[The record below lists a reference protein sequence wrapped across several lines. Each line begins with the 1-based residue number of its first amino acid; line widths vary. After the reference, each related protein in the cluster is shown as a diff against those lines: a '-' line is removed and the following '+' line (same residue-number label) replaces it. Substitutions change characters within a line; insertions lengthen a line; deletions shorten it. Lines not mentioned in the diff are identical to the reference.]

1 MNKRT
6 KIIAT
11 VGPVSST
18 AETLKSLAE
27 AGVDVFRINFSHGD
41 EESRDQFFQTIR
53 QVESELGKPLAIC
66 GDLCGPKIRVGVING
81 GKVQLQEGDEIIIQR
96 ETIDG
101 SADRISTTL
110 PELIDVADRGQ
121 TILLSD
127 GRLRFEVLESSPP
140 EQIRCRVMVGGE
152 LSSGKGINLP
162 ETQMPVSALTEKDR
176 RDIQWIGQREF
187 DYVAL
192 SFVQNAENVL
202 ELRGLLDQSGS
213 QAKIISKIEKPQA
226 LKDIDAI
233 IEASFGLMVARGDL
247 GVEMELPTVPIVQ
260 KMLAKK
266 CQAAG
271 IPCIIATEMM
281 ESMIRSAIPTRA
293 EVSDV
298 ANAVFDHTDAVMLSA
313 ESAIGDYPV
322 KTVTQM
328 SRAVAAAE
336 GFLDEYGGS
345 DKVIYSEPKTAAS
358 VAASINRITELQPLA
373 AVVVLSRSGT
383 SARLIAKNRPDCPII
398 AISDD
403 QTTLRRCCL
412 FYGVIPYRVS
422 RPAGTTEL
430 LEASVEICK
439 SLELAKSGDHIAVVS
454 GYPLRMPGAANGI
467 ILQQVM

>member
-27 AGVDVFRINFSHGD
+27 AGVDVFRINFSHSD

-81 GKVQLQEGDEIIIQR
+81 GKVQLQEGNEIIIQR

-233 IEASFGLMVARGDL
+233 IEASFGLMVARGAL

-260 KMLAKK
+260 KMLAK
-266 CQAAG
+266 AFPA
-271 IPCIIATEMM
+271 
-281 ESMIRSAIPTRA
+281 
-293 EVSDV
+293 
-298 ANAVFDHTDAVMLSA
+298 LS
-313 ESAIGDYPV
+313 P
-322 KTVTQM
+322 
-328 SRAVAAAE
+328 
-336 GFLDEYGGS
+336 
-345 DKVIYSEPKTAAS
+345 
-358 VAASINRITELQPLA
+358 
-373 AVVVLSRSGT
+373 
-383 SARLIAKNRPDCPII
+383 
-398 AISDD
+398 
-403 QTTLRRCCL
+403 RR
-412 FYGVIPYRVS
+412 
-422 RPAGTTEL
+422 
-430 LEASVEICK
+430 
-439 SLELAKSGDHIAVVS
+439 
-454 GYPLRMPGAANGI
+454 
-467 ILQQVM
+467 